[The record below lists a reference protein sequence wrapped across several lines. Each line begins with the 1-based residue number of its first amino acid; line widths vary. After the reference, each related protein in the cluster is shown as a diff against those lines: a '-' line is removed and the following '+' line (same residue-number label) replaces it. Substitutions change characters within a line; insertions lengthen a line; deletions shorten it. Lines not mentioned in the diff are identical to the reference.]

1 MSITVW
7 KIVNE
12 NSTLFMTSM
21 INEKNLVWKILK
33 YQSGDC
39 SMNQLLLHVIFIHIR
54 SDQQLSRLFPSLQK
68 KQYFYTRSYRHF
80 KI

>member
-1 MSITVW
+1 
-7 KIVNE
+7 
-12 NSTLFMTSM
+12 MTSM

-33 YQSGDC
+33 KQSGDC
-39 SMNQLLLHVIFIHIR
+39 SMNQLQLHVIFIHIR

-68 KQYFYTRSYRHF
+68 NQYFYTRLYRHF